1 MVMDEV
7 PAGIG
12 GWNEQIER
20 KALRLLL
27 SDLLQP
33 ATRVELLRLMDEQ
46 LFADELHRVVYE
58 EMREMGRVPARKL
71 RELLPA
77 RITNRGFPEFDWE
90 EFLGAKMATEQ
101 EIEELYAS
109 VLRMIEARHRD
120 DAETGAN

>member
-1 MVMDEV
+1 MKKHSAKEE
-7 PAGIG
+7 
-12 GWNEQIER
+12 GWNEQIEK

-33 ATRVELLRLMDEQ
+33 TTRMELLRLMDKQ
-46 LFADELHRVVYE
+46 LFADQLHRVVYE
-58 EMREMGRVPARKL
+58 EMRQMGQVSARKL

-90 EFLGAKMATEQ
+90 EFLGPKMVTEK

-109 VLRMIEARHRD
+109 VLGMIEARHRD